1 MVDQRAFRYADLVAF
16 YHALRHFHHAVVFGR
31 EGIDEGYLICVKE
44 NERVV
49 VSQELGKRGNLAEL
63 VRGLVNLISDKE
75 QVSGEQDLGAAL
87 PLALDLLHDLV
98 LGDEALLQHVIIDEL
113 LHQMEDAAPPAADD
127 LHDIPHSQPPAEGPL
142 QR

>member
-1 MVDQRAFRYADLVAF
+1 MLISSPSITPS
-16 YHALRHFHHAVVFGR
+16 RHFHHAVVFGR
-31 EGIDEGYLICVKE
+31 EGIDEGYLICVKG

-49 VSQELGKRGNLAEL
+49 VSQELGERGNLAEL
-63 VRGLVNLISDKE
+63 VRGLVNLIGNKE

-98 LGDEALLQHVIIDEL
+98 LGDEALLQHVVIDEL
-113 LHQMEDAAPPAADD
+113 LHQMEDAALPAADD
-127 LHDIPHSQPPAEGPL
+127 LHDIPHSQPPAEGPI